1 MASFTKFAIVLAAAS
16 ILVPAIA
23 CADVTDVE
31 KVIVFGA
38 IKDPANAL
46 YPKDTSSNAAP
57 ALPVVYEDSQAGKP
71 AAKSDTAPGKTPS

>member
-1 MASFTKFAIVLAAAS
+1 MTSFTKLALVLAAAS
-16 ILVPAIA
+16 IVVPTIA

-38 IKDPANAL
+38 VKDPANAL
-46 YPKDTSSNAAP
+46 YPKDNSSNAAP
-57 ALPVVYEDSQAGKP
+57 ALPVVYEDSQADKP